1 MKMVQHLEKH
11 IKTEGLHDW
20 SIKAKG
26 LHDWS
31 ETVYFGSSL
40 SSTSSASVVRSLE
53 ERYSTNVREHYC
65 RQMNT
70 VLTIALLRR
79 EL

>member
-11 IKTEGLHDW
+11 IKAEGLHDW
-20 SIKAKG
+20 SEKI
-26 LHDWS
+26 
-31 ETVYFGSSL
+31 YFGSSL
-40 SSTSSASVVRSLE
+40 SSTSNASVVRSLE
-53 ERYSTNVREHYC
+53 ESYSTNVREHYC

-70 VLTIALLRR
+70 ALTIALLRR